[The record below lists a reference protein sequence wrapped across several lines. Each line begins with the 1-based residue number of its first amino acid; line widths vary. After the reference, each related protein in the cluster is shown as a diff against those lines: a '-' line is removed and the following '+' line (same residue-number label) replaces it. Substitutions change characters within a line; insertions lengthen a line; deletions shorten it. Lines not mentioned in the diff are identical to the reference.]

1 MKYIFKT
8 THFISFP
15 IQYLD
20 PVSKP
25 LSPNVEINKKLPLA
39 SAYGMYCVVYKKYIF
54 KISLVSSYIAFTY
67 KI

>member
-20 PVSKP
+20 PVS
-25 LSPNVEINKKLPLA
+25 PNVEINQNLPLA
-39 SAYGMYCVVYKKYIF
+39 SAHGIYCVVYKYVF
-54 KISLVSSYIAFTY
+54 KICPFVVFLI
-67 KI
+67 